1 MNLNL
6 PTEHVTAVCERLRL
20 YREQNGYTATE
31 FAEMLGI
38 KRDTLASYEHNM
50 VPPGHIVIKLCK
62 ISGNSADWWLCMEER
77 ESNPEVQ
84 RAMRMYREIAR
95 HRDLW
100 KKILEETEE

>member
-50 VPPGHIVIKLCK
+50 VPPGHIVIKLSK
-62 ISGNSADWWLCMEER
+62 ISGNSADWWLCLEDKTNEEVR
-77 ESNPEVQ
+77 
-84 RAMRMYREIAR
+84 RAMRVYREIAR
-95 HRDLW
+95 HRNLW

>member
-50 VPPGHIVIKLCK
+50 VPPGHIIIRLCQS
-62 ISGNSADWWLCMEER
+62 SGNSADWWLCLEDKTNEEVR
-77 ESNPEVQ
+77 
-84 RAMRMYREIAR
+84 RAMRVSREVLK
-95 HRDLW
+95 HKDLW
-100 KKILEETEE
+100 KYLAEETEE